1 MDISLSYEK
10 MKDDKR
16 HGIIPQVDPKKLE
29 DAFSKFKEMKNGLS

>member
-16 HGIIPQVDPKKLE
+16 AGITPKVDPKKLE
-29 DAFSKFKEMKNGLS
+29 EAFTKFKEQL